1 MKTFLKYAVM
11 LGLTAFMLW
20 MSVHNLDSA
29 NAGVA
34 IIFNQKI
41 GDVTTNGTI
50 SKIKELENDS
60 VEIYY
65 EGTAIPNTINRSEII
80 TETKFEVGLVY
91 PNIGEVTA
99 VDILENGTI
108 NVTVEGKEDPINFPE
123 KKTVPITDQLI
134 IAWGK
139 ANKTFLLLS
148 GLCALISHLVRAERW
163 KLLLN
168 PLGYHFSTFNSFL
181 SVLTGYFVN
190 LLIPRG
196 GEVSRCVTLYRLN
209 RIPINTSLGTVIAER
224 VIDLIFL
231 IICIAGA
238 FFIEFDVLIAFIND
252 YKIQHANDATKS
264 GGVSLIVWIALGLV
278 VAGAIGF
285 LIIRSQKELYE
296 GLLIKIKN
304 FLLGLKEGVVSI
316 FKLEKNVL
324 FIFYSVLI
332 WVLYYFM
339 AYFVIIAFPESEHL
353 GLMAALSIFVIG
365 GIAMA
370 MPVPGGAGSYHLFV
384 SAGLVFLYDLP
395 SDQAFAFTTIFH
407 GWQTLVVIVF
417 GAASLFLSQILAKK
431 DVPKQSAENS

>member
-11 LGLTAFMLW
+11 LALTAFMLW
-20 MSVHNLDSA
+20 MSVRNLDSA
-29 NAGVA
+29 NEGVA
-34 IIFNQKI
+34 IIFKQKV
-41 GDVTTNGTI
+41 GELTDSGKI
-50 SKIKELENDS
+50 SNIKVLENDS
-60 VEIYY
+60 VEIYF
-65 EGTAIPNTINRSEII
+65 EGSTVPKTIARKKAL
-80 TETKFEVGLVY
+80 TETKFEVGLIY
-91 PNIGEVTA
+91 PDFGEVTQ
-99 VDILENGTI
+99 VDILENGTV
-108 NVTVEGKEDPINFPE
+108 NVYIKDQEEPLNFPE
-123 KKTVPITDQLI
+123 KKTIPITDQLL

-168 PLGYHFSTFNSFL
+168 PLGYTFSTFNSFL
-181 SVLTGYFVN
+181 SVLTGYFIN

-196 GEVSRCVTLYRLN
+196 GEVSRCVNLYRLN
-209 RIPINTSLGTVIAER
+209 GVPINTSLGTVIAER

-231 IICIAGA
+231 VVCIAGA

-252 YKIQHANDATKS
+252 YKLQHANDATKA
-264 GGVSLIVWIALGLV
+264 GGVGIIVWILLGLV
-278 VAGAIGF
+278 FAAIIGF
-285 LIIRSQKELYE
+285 LIIRSQRELYE
-296 GLLIKIKN
+296 GILLKIKN

-316 FKLEKNVL
+316 FKLEKNIL

-384 SAGLVFLYDLP
+384 SAGLVFLYGLP
-395 SDQAFAFTTIFH
+395 DDQAFAFTTIFH

-417 GAASLFLSQILAKK
+417 GAASLFLSQILGKK
-431 DVPKQSAENS
+431 DVAKQSAENS